1 MTSKKLFIELKNRNI
16 IFLVI
21 EIYKDNNYK
30 VLHQINTASSGL
42 DNGNIV
48 DLEECVLTIQD
59 SLFKIEKE
67 LDYTFNDV
75 NLIIN
80 NQDAEIINLNNK
92 KKLHG
97 DQLTKEDISYII
109 NNCQKQIIDCSPNKE
124 IIHLFNTSFFLDGEE
139 KKKLPIGLAG
149 DFYSHQLTFFLVN
162 RNNLKNLK
170 ILFGRC
176 NLIIQ
181 RIIDSNFLFNI
192 NIYNLNSSINFFCI
206 EMGKEKSSLTLFY
219 NGSLCFLENF
229 NFGTNIIKKDVSKL
243 CSLET
248 DIIDKII
255 SEINFEKEFK
265 DELIDKKYFND
276 KPYRKISISYVKEII
291 LARLNELL
299 DIIYIKNIN
308 IKNLKIKIEN
318 CFIFIEDQNIHTNLR
333 KNLFDYLLEKEK
345 MKKFLIREMTQND
358 EYLRCNLAAK
368 LINDGW
374 QNEVLPI
381 IQPKKSLISKVFTS
395 LFGE

>member
-109 NNCQKQIIDCSPNKE
+109 NN
-124 IIHLFNTSFFLDGEE
+124 FT
-139 KKKLPIGLAG
+139 
-149 DFYSHQLTFFLVN
+149 
-162 RNNLKNLK
+162 
-170 ILFGRC
+170 
-176 NLIIQ
+176 
-181 RIIDSNFLFNI
+181 
-192 NIYNLNSSINFFCI
+192 
-206 EMGKEKSSLTLFY
+206 
-219 NGSLCFLENF
+219 
-229 NFGTNIIKKDVSKL
+229 
-243 CSLET
+243 
-248 DIIDKII
+248 
-255 SEINFEKEFK
+255 
-265 DELIDKKYFND
+265 
-276 KPYRKISISYVKEII
+276 VK
-291 LARLNELL
+291 A
-299 DIIYIKNIN
+299 
-308 IKNLKIKIEN
+308 
-318 CFIFIEDQNIHTNLR
+318 T
-333 KNLFDYLLEKEK
+333 
-345 MKKFLIREMTQND
+345 
-358 EYLRCNLAAK
+358 
-368 LINDGW
+368 
-374 QNEVLPI
+374 
-381 IQPKKSLISKVFTS
+381 
-395 LFGE
+395 